1 MLARYGNAGGMN
13 LSETRITEE
22 RAAFVSAISG
32 GDIATA
38 GVGRKKEN
46 VAVTAGCKNNGIA
59 GERVDLASA
68 EVARN
73 NPLGMAVDQH
83 KIEHF
88 GLRKHFYRAESDLP
102 AQCLVGAEQQLLT
115 GLPARIKGPGN

>member
-1 MLARYGNAGGMN
+1 MVTGNGNAGGMN
-13 LSETRITEE
+13 LGETGITEE
-22 RAAFVSAISG
+22 RAAFIGAISG

-59 GERVDLASA
+59 GEGVDLSSA

-73 NPLGMAVDQH
+73 NSLGMAVDQH
-83 KIEHF
+83 KVEHL

-102 AQCLVGAEQQLLT
+102 GQCLVGAEQELLAS
-115 GLPARIKGPGN
+115 LPARIKGP